1 MSGRSSTGRGMER
14 FRRRIPVLAA
24 GVAVDIL
31 AQATGLSKSR
41 IKDCMT
47 KGGVWLHLAGQ
58 KPRRLRRAQTVV
70 RPGQELTIW
79 YDPRLLQMQ
88 PPSLPALMIRDA
100 WSIWAKPPGV
110 PTQGSPWGDHL
121 ALTRLAA
128 QHLGKSG
135 ELHPVY
141 RLDTAASGL
150 VLLAHTASSMAA
162 LSRWMQEGRITK
174 TYAAVL
180 AGQATWDEITV
191 QAPIEGQAARSHF
204 CVLARDDRRTWVR
217 VHLATGR
224 RHQIR
229 IHAAR
234 HLHMPIVGDT
244 RYGGPV
250 HPMLLLACVHL
261 SFLCPLSAQT
271 VRVDDHPPQWPH
283 PELPNANG
291 PGKESPS
298 QGRVW

>member
-1 MSGRSSTGRGMER
+1 MER
-14 FRRRIPVLAA
+14 FHRRIPVLAA
-24 GVAVDIL
+24 GVVTDIL

-47 KGGVWLHLAGQ
+47 KGGVWLHPAGQ
-58 KPRRLRRAQTVV
+58 KPRRLRRAQAMV
-70 RPGQELTIW
+70 RPGQELAIW
-79 YDPRLLQMQ
+79 YDPRLLRLQAPMLS
-88 PPSLPALMIRDA
+88 PIMRRDA
-100 WSIWAKPPGV
+100 WSIWAKPPGI

-135 ELHPVY
+135 ELHPVH

-150 VLLAHTASSMAA
+150 VLLAHTAASMTA
-162 LSRWMQEGRITK
+162 LSRWMQENRITK

-180 AGQATWDEITV
+180 AGQASWEEITV
-191 QAPIEGQAARSHF
+191 NAPIQRQAACSHF
-204 CVLARDDRRTWVR
+204 SVLARNDGRTWVH

-234 HLHMPIVGDT
+234 YLHMPVVGDA
-244 RYGGPV
+244 RYGGPA
-250 HPMLLLACVHL
+250 HPVLLLACAHL
-261 SFLCPLSAQT
+261 SFVCPLSAEA
-271 VRVDDHPPQWPH
+271 VRVDYHPPQWPH
-283 PELPNANG
+283 PELPNTNG

-298 QGRVW
+298 QGRAR